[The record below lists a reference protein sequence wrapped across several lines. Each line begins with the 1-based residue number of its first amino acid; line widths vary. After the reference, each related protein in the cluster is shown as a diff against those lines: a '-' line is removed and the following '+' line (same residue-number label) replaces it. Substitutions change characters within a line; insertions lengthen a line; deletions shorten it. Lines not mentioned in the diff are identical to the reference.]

1 MVQGFVARKCDNSS
15 VERMGINGMKKWNV
29 LSRVINGERRG
40 GGGRWGWILKLDD
53 NGDAS

>member
-40 GGGRWGWILKLDD
+40 GGEVGMDFET
-53 NGDAS
+53 